1 MWQLHWAIF
10 MRGTKRMHLQQWK
23 YLCGSVYLL
32 AVCHTTEPPEPQS
45 VTLSA
50 MGLTEWQWAG
60 SPGDPSIISYIFYH
74 QASGTQDDQHL
85 NEDRNVNTGNDLRV
99 EIGSLSPY
107 TTYTYCVVVIYH
119 RCQSV
124 LQKLLWK
131 QLVCPFLSCSSRRP
145 TTKFA
150 YRYFKPI
157 CHTSD
162 MLYTLHWIPTA
173 WSPITWYNILTWL
186 QSWTSLKCRQCNI
199 QIA

>member
-10 MRGTKRMHLQQWK
+10 MRGTKRMHLQQRK
-23 YLCGSVYLL
+23 YMCGSVYLL

-60 SPGDPSIISYIFYH
+60 SPGDLSIISYIFYH

-85 NEDRNVNTGNDLRV
+85 NEGRNVNTGNDLRV
-99 EIGSLSPY
+99 EIDSLSPY

-131 QLVCPFLSCSSRRP
+131 QLVCSLRSEVIPMMFCCHAAPGDQPQSLLIDISSL
-145 TTKFA
+145 FA
-150 YRYFKPI
+150 ILVTCYIPSTESQRGDHP
-157 CHTSD
+157 
-162 MLYTLHWIPTA
+162 LHDIIYWHDS
-173 WSPITWYNILTWL
+173 SPE
-186 QSWTSLKCRQCNI
+186 RH
-199 QIA
+199 